1 MATLKDVY
9 EAVYD
14 LAIKANLPTEVAKLR
29 GKLKQLEE
37 DIRGGGGQ
45 LNWGSMETKA
55 KTCLKIFSC
64 LRVGGHRLQGRR
76 LNLMKIAREI
86 MRLQAFFG
94 GILY

>member
-37 DIRGGGGQ
+37 DIRGGV
-45 LNWGSMETKA
+45 GS
-55 KTCLKIFSC
+55 
-64 LRVGGHRLQGRR
+64 
-76 LNLMKIAREI
+76 
-86 MRLQAFFG
+86 
-94 GILY
+94 